1 MEQIQDLLSNLEEL
15 LDERDEKQ
23 EMLDDETEAGN
34 GHEADGHAEDLA
46 DLNAEIDAIKA
57 NIERQIR
64 SL

>member
-1 MEQIQDLLSNLEEL
+1 MEQIQDLLSKLEEL
-15 LDERDEKQ
+15 VDERDEKQ

>member
-34 GHEADGHAEDLA
+34 AHEADGHAEDLA
-46 DLNAEIDAIKA
+46 DLNANIDAIKA

>member
-1 MEQIQDLLSNLEEL
+1 MERIQDLLSDLEEL
-15 LDERDEKQ
+15 LEEREEKQ

-34 GHEADGHAEDLA
+34 GHEADAHAEDLA
-46 DLNAEIDAIKA
+46 DLNAEINVIKA

>member
-1 MEQIQDLLSNLEEL
+1 MNQIQDLLSDLEEL

-34 GHEADGHAEDLA
+34 GHEADAHAEDLA

>member
-1 MEQIQDLLSNLEEL
+1 MEQIQDLLSQLEEL
-15 LDERDEKQ
+15 VDERDEKQ

-57 NIERQIR
+57 NIERQIH